1 MKNIFTWVIIILV
14 GFMVGCEETGYIIT
28 IKTNNIKYDDLK
40 QIGRML
46 QDKGL
51 ETVVWEREK
60 DIPEYSNEVYTLFE
74 KKSKS

>member
-1 MKNIFTWVIIILV
+1 MKRIFIWLISIVLA
-14 GFMVGCEETGYIIT
+14 GFIVGCERTGYIIT

-51 ETVVWEREK
+51 ETVVWERK
-60 DIPEYSNEVYTLFE
+60 NDIPEYPNEVYTLFG
-74 KKSKS
+74 KK